1 MSTIAEKW
9 NVPPSIFG
17 DGTINF
23 IFFVYSSSSL
33 FCRHLQTLNILQQ
46 PLQLTVHI
54 ITTDMTK
61 NKHKIIPNIKRIT
74 IDELTIGTALHE
86 SELQRQVVIFLRNTE
101 SLIYLQ
107 SFPSLK

>member
-1 MSTIAEKW
+1 MLSTIAEKW

-23 IFFVYSSSSL
+23 FFVYSSSSL